1 MKIRLGS
8 SLVLSAIALSSLAH
22 AADAD
27 KDKDVRT
34 ECVSAFETSQELR
47 ASGDLVTARSRL
59 VSCVRPE
66 CPSSVRTECTKWLE
80 QVEREQPSFVAAA
93 KADGEDRLDVK
104 VEMDGKMVQET
115 LDGKAIPV
123 NPGAH
128 QFRFYLPP
136 FQPIEKRVVLSE
148 GDKLRAISVEFTSPK
163 PAAAAALPAPTPAP
177 VRTHRPVPAPVYVL
191 GGVAVL
197 GAASFAYFGSTGS
210 SKQSDLEKSC
220 APSCAHDDVK
230 EVRRNYLF
238 ADVSMGVGAAAL
250 LTGAI
255 LYFTRPER
263 PIEDGTQVSVA
274 PTNGGMSASARFRF

>member
-8 SLVLSAIALSSLAH
+8 SLVLSAFALSSLAH

-27 KDKDVRT
+27 KDKDVRA

-66 CPSSVRTECTKWLE
+66 CPSSVRTECAKWLE

-104 VEMDGKMVQET
+104 VEMDGKLVQET
-115 LDGKAIPV
+115 LDGKASPV

-163 PAAAAALPAPTPAP
+163 PAAAAVLPAPTPAP

-197 GAASFAYFGSTGS
+197 GS

-263 PIEDGTQVSVA
+263 PIEDSAQVSVA